1 MTSLLV
7 ASDGSSRGR
16 ALTERKTGRW
26 RETGLRGCEM
36 TGEVTGG
43 RMQLMELHRGSRERI
58 PFTDQG

>member
-1 MTSLLV
+1 MAV
-7 ASDGSSRGR
+7 RGGGR
-16 ALTERKTGRW
+16 LRKEKQGGG
-26 RETGLRGCEM
+26 EKPGLRGCEM